1 MVVAVCIKS
10 PVLGKNCRGWQPRAD
25 RSRRSPQVA
34 AAVAA
39 IAAAPAAVSGLL

>member
-1 MVVAVCIKS
+1 MVVAVRIKS
-10 PVLGKNCRGWQPRAD
+10 LVLGKNCREGQQWGD
-25 RSRRSPQVA
+25 RSRRSPQVV